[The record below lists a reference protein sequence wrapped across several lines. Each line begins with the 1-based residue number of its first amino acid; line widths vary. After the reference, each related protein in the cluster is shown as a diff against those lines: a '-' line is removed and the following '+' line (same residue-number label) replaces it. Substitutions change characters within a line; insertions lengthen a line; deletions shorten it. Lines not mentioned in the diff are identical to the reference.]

1 MNLCTWYRQQ
11 LYFIT
16 VLLIIILQSFSA
28 KVFAQL
34 DTVNINLQQAEK
46 LFLENNLSLLAA
58 RYNIDANRALI
69 RQAKLW
75 DNPVVS
81 TDQNIYDNQGG
92 FFKHGDNSGQVY
104 VQVMQLIKT
113 AGKRN
118 KLAQLAEDNTT
129 ISAEQFDDIVRTLRY
144 ILISDLF
151 EIAHQLKLKNV
162 YDSEITE
169 LQKLV
174 RGMDIQ
180 LQAGNISVK
189 DNMRVKALLFS
200 LQNELV
206 NVEATIIPVQSEI
219 KLLLKNN
226 DSVFIKPSFN
236 YYLPDLIKTVLP
248 ERQQLIQTALENR
261 PDAKIAKTQLDYQT
275 HNLIYQK
282 ALAKPDI
289 SIGTEFDQHSSY
301 APDYVGLAVSFPLN
315 ILNKNQGNIASAQFN
330 IKQQQVVLDAQ
341 NAKIVNDV
349 STAFDKIKFYQQE
362 NNLQQLDFS
371 QQYDKLFQNMLN
383 SYQQRQISLL
393 EFIDFT
399 DAYKD
404 SKLKLLDQHTA
415 LIRSLIELNYT
426 VGRDMIIINK

>member
-92 FFKHGDNSGQVY
+92 FFKHADNSGQVY

-349 STAFDKIKFYQQE
+349 STAFDKIKFYQQV

-426 VGRDMIIINK
+426 VGRDIIIINK